1 MCGGQLTKQ
10 AIFTST
16 IPDIDVDVRKQ
27 VAKILDRSEPDEAA
41 TKELIMKHIRSAPPP
56 STWDVPAPGRKGYGM
71 YGAKRETAVG
81 RASDYWKSDVDDYAL
96 PAMGSNPPASGAF
109 SYFSSAKSM
118 SSYQQAPAA
127 PKPPVQRL
135 ESSNRNLPAPLPF
148 SFAGRQQERP
158 EATLTSFT
166 SGSNSSLAAM
176 KALGLPEDLPSGD
189 KPAPAA
195 NSAPSGGIGV
205 PLARGTK
212 RLGMG
217 RPAPWGAKKAKQ

>member
-1 MCGGQLTKQ
+1 M
-10 AIFTST
+10 FTSA
-16 IPDIDVDVRKQ
+16 IPDIDVTVRKQ
-27 VAKILDRSEPDEAA
+27 VVKILERAEPDEEA
-41 TKELIMKHIRSAPPP
+41 TKELIMKHVPAAPPL
-56 STWDVPAPGRKGYGM
+56 STWDVPAPGKKGYGM
-71 YGAKRETAVG
+71 YGAKRSTAVS

-96 PAMGSNPPASGAF
+96 PEPGSAPGSRPAGF

-118 SSYQQAPAA
+118 NIWPQAPAP

-135 ESSNRNLPAPLPF
+135 ESSNRNLPPPLPF
-148 SFAGRQQERP
+148 TFAKEDTSRP

-176 KALGLPEDLPSGD
+176 KALGLPGDLPS
-189 KPAPAA
+189 
-195 NSAPSGGIGV
+195 SGGPSLSGAGAGASAGSTGV

-217 RPAPWGAKKAKQ
+217 RPAPWGAKRAKQ